1 MSIEETQY
9 VYLNNLIKDLAHN
22 FSRYNLRAKI
32 RSLGPRPTT
41 SQKNEVADRR
51 AMLLRR
57 IASHHEKLE
66 QFLPS
71 TPSTMQQSEVIND
84 GEDAILEEDEESES
98 VLDQLLAPERIRI
111 KMPSTLGSTLTLDPN
126 NLCAQEEELRVSQA
140 EQALAALRLSMGE
153 AAVHYRLQGRSAQ
166 RGKNTKTRSYE
177 QAKKAI
183 GEVHKHWRIYNRART
198 ALLHLPKSGSWKTKY
213 KIITKDQ
220 LKISPDIDHEN
231 RVGQRSSQL
240 AWFWLVP
247 DASGEVHDDISEWH
261 EECKWISFWGALY
274 VSDKNH
280 FS

>member
-1 MSIEETQY
+1 M
-9 VYLNNLIKDLAHN
+9 
-22 FSRYNLRAKI
+22 
-32 RSLGPRPTT
+32 GPRPTT
-41 SQKNEVADRR
+41 SQKNEVADKR
-51 AMLLRR
+51 ALLLKR

-71 TPSTMQQSEVIND
+71 TPSTMQQAEVIND
-84 GEDAILEEDEESES
+84 GEDDILEEDEEDEES
-98 VLDQLLAPERIRI
+98 VLNQLLAPERIRI
-111 KMPSTLGSTLTLDPN
+111 KMPSTLGSTLKLDPN

-166 RGKNTKTRSYE
+166 RGKNTKTRSWE
-177 QAKKAI
+177 QAKKALR
-183 GEVHKHWRIYNRART
+183 EVHKHWRIYNRSRT
-198 ALLHLPKSGSWKTKY
+198 ALIHLPKSGTWKTKY
-213 KIITKDQ
+213 KIITKDH

-247 DASGEVHDDISEWH
+247 DALGEVHDDISEWH
-261 EECKWISFWGALY
+261 EECKWIIFWGTLY
-274 VSDKNH
+274 ASDKNN